1 MMIQQSPNGK
11 KLFNLMKLE
20 LRKYKMKGNLKGVII
35 ANLIILNNL
44 ISIFIYSLIYAFI
57 SLILIYVEILKNQVL
72 L

>member
-1 MMIQQSPNGK
+1 
-11 KLFNLMKLE
+11 MKLE